1 MTGKIIKAIAGFYYV
16 HTEEGRL
23 YACRARGLFRKDGIK
38 PLVGDNVRI
47 EVLAETAEG
56 GEGSVVEILPRRNLL
71 LRPAVA
77 NVDQALVVFAVRE
90 PDPNLNL
97 LDRFLISMERQ
108 QIPAIICFN
117 KADLDR
123 DGLLA
128 HDEEVYR
135 KAGYEVISCCTFSP
149 DVMAQINR
157 LLAGRTTVLAGPSGV
172 GKSSLTNLIHGE
184 QRMEVGALSEKIKR
198 GKQTTRHTELFSLE
212 PSGTYLLDTPGF
224 TSLTLPGLSAEA
236 VKAYFPE
243 FDKAAGNC
251 RFSGCVHVREPERC
265 CGVKQAVAA
274 GRIFR
279 ERYEN
284 YLQIYE
290 EQKELERR

>member
-16 HTEEGRL
+16 HTEDGRL

-47 EVLAETAEG
+47 DVLSETENG
-56 GEGSVVEILPRRNLL
+56 CEGSLVEILPRRNMLI
-71 LRPAVA
+71 RPAVA
-77 NVDQALVVFAVRE
+77 NIDQALVVFAVRE

-108 QIPAIICFN
+108 QIPAVICFN
-117 KADLDR
+117 KSDLDQN
-123 DGLLA
+123 GLLA
-128 HDEEVYR
+128 HDEALYQ
-135 KAGYEVISCCTFSP
+135 KAGYEVISCCTFSE
-149 DVMAQINR
+149 DVMERIR
-157 LLAGRTTVLAGPSGV
+157 RVLAGKTTVLAGPSGV

-198 GKQTTRHTELFSLE
+198 GKQTTRHTELFSLS
-212 PSGTYLLDTPGF
+212 PPGTYLLDTPGF
-224 TSLTLPGLSAEA
+224 TSLSLPGLSAED
-236 VKAYFPE
+236 VQAYFPE
-243 FDKAAGNC
+243 FSAAATNC
-251 RFSGCVHVREPERC
+251 KFSGCVHVREPEHC

-274 GRIFR
+274 GEIFR